1 MLSFI
6 YVLYRFMCV
15 HVYIYIYIHT
25 YTHVIIVT
33 VLENLDIFYT
43 GLACAENI
51 DDMKSRPWPHAAI
64 LQSPEFLPL
73 AACMQA
79 LPPSETPPQ
88 EPFYRVLMVL
98 NCGHVGYISG

>member
-1 MLSFI
+1 MSYTGLCV
-6 YVLYRFMCV
+6 YMC
-15 HVYIYIYIHT
+15 IYIYTHT